1 MTLTSPSD
9 APSSLPARAGL
20 SKDRPVLIL
29 GTGGH
34 ARVIAD
40 TLLAAGEDV
49 LGFTDPAP
57 QFGHWRH
64 LPCLGGDEV
73 LREYGVDEVLL
84 ANGIGFLPFQTL
96 RERIYRQF
104 TDLGYR
110 FTQVIHPSAVIA
122 AGTEIAAGVQILA
135 GAIVQTG
142 CRIGENSLLNTAA
155 SADHDCVVAEHCHIA
170 PGATL
175 CGGVRLAR
183 GVLIGTKAAVIQE
196 IAVGADTIIG
206 AGVTLTRS
214 ISADQVV
221 RSPVPVTAPRRR

>member
-1 MTLTSPSD
+1 MPD
-9 APSSLPARAGL
+9 APRHIGWH
-20 SKDRPVLIL
+20 R
-29 GTGGH
+29 
-34 ARVIAD
+34 
-40 TLLAAGEDV
+40 EQ
-49 LGFTDPAP
+49 TD
-57 QFGHWRH
+57 
-64 LPCLGGDEV
+64 
-73 LREYGVDEVLL
+73 
-84 ANGIGFLPFQTL
+84 
-96 RERIYRQF
+96 
-104 TDLGYR
+104 
-110 FTQVIHPSAVIA
+110 
-122 AGTEIAAGVQILA
+122 IAAGVQILA

-214 ISADQVV
+214 ISSDQVV
-221 RSPVPVTAPRRR
+221 RSPVPVAAPRRR

>member
-1 MTLTSPSD
+1 MTLINRSD
-9 APSSLPARAGL
+9 TATDKALAGPAE
-20 SKDRPVLIL
+20 RPVLIL

-34 ARVIAD
+34 ARVVAD
-40 TLLAAGEDV
+40 TLLAAGQTI

-57 QFGHWRH
+57 QFERWRD

-73 LREYGVDEVLL
+73 LDHYPPEAVLL

-96 RERIYRQF
+96 RERIYHQF
-104 TDLGYR
+104 TELGYL

-122 AGTEIAAGVQILA
+122 AGTDIAAGVQIFA

-142 CRIGENSLLNTAA
+142 CRIGENSLINTAA
-155 SADHDCVVAEHCHIA
+155 SADHDCVIGEHCHIA

-183 GVLIGTKAAVIQE
+183 GVLIGSKAAVIQE
-196 IAVGADTIIG
+196 IAVGADTLIG
-206 AGVTLTRS
+206 AGVTLTHS
-214 ISADQVV
+214 LGADQVV
-221 RSPVPVTAPRRR
+221 RSPDPVTAPRRR

>member
-1 MTLTSPSD
+1 MSPSEMT
-9 APSSLPARAGL
+9 GWQ
-20 SKDRPVLIL
+20 RPVLIL

-34 ARVIAD
+34 ARVVAD
-40 TLLAAGEDV
+40 TLLAAGKTV
-49 LGFTDPAP
+49 IGFTDPAP
-57 QFGHWRH
+57 QFERWRE

-73 LREYGVDEVLL
+73 LEQYSPDDILL

-122 AGTEIAAGVQILA
+122 GGTDIAAGAQIFA

-142 CRIGENSLLNTAA
+142 SHIGENSLLNTAA
-155 SADHDCVVAEHCHIA
+155 SVDHDCVIAEHCHIA

-206 AGVTLTRS
+206 AGVTLTQNTG
-214 ISADQVV
+214 AEQVV